1 MPDAAHQTTG
11 GNHKKG
17 NDSSVVAF
25 PRSTQERPLHNLP
38 LELSSFVGR
47 EQEGAEVK
55 RLLLE
60 EKNRLLTLTGS
71 GGCGKT
77 RLALAVAVEV
87 VENFEEGGVWW
98 VELAN
103 LSDPNLVAPA
113 VAAALGVREASGR
126 SLTEMLVEHLNK
138 KPNKKKT
145 LLVLDNCEHLIDAC
159 ATLSDTLLRAC
170 PTLQILATSREALR
184 VAGERAWLVPS
195 LSLPDTDLPLPLQ
208 ELRRYEAVDLF
219 VERATQVTSRF
230 EVTEENASAVARL
243 CRRLDGVPLALELA
257 AARTKVLCVGQ
268 ILARLEDSLKLLTMG
283 SDRTAPTRQR
293 TLRGTLDWSY
303 QLLSEQERKLFGRLS
318 TFAGG
323 WTLEAAEAVGAGDGI
338 EEGEVLE
345 LLSRLVDKSLVVF
358 EAGPE
363 HEARYGMLEP
373 VRQYGR
379 ERLEERGETEQEVR
393 ERHARYY
400 LTLAEGAEAELR
412 NQEAWLERLEKEH
425 GNFRAALSWALDEQ
439 DTQHPEEEERA
450 QLGLRLAAA
459 LSQGRFWAPYGP
471 SEGHRWLERGLA
483 RSGAAPTSLRAKA
496 LNQAGWLAIYLGHYQ
511 QAVALLEE
519 GLALFKEMGDTPGA
533 VVSLAHL
540 GHMALHGGDRER
552 ASMLGREAEA
562 LRQELA
568 DRQVIAFLLIFL
580 SMVALVEGDRD
591 RSVEL
596 SEESL
601 ALHRELGDLRGTAMC
616 LTILGITALERG
628 DAERAA
634 VLYEEDMHILRGLRD
649 KTGTS
654 YGLRGLAGVATLQ
667 REPIRAAR
675 LWGADEAL
683 REAIGLPLSYLDRSH
698 PDHEGLLAAARSQ
711 LDEVAWEAA
720 QAEGRAMTP
729 EQAVEYALKVEEEQE
744 EPEEEQAPPGAPS
757 TSATTTIAPPPS
769 YPGGLSAREAEVLKL
784 VAKGLTDAQ
793 VAEKLFISPRTV
805 SGHLTSVYDKLGVN
819 SRPAATRFAAEH
831 DLL

>member
-1 MPDAAHQTTG
+1 MPATVTVRDETLSG
-11 GNHKKG
+11 
-17 NDSSVVAF
+17 
-25 PRSTQERPLHNLP
+25 EPLH
-38 LELSSFVGR
+38 E
-47 EQEGAEVK
+47 
-55 RLLLE
+55 
-60 EKNRLLTLTGS
+60 
-71 GGCGKT
+71 
-77 RLALAVAVEV
+77 
-87 VENFEEGGVWW
+87 W
-98 VELAN
+98 
-103 LSDPNLVAPA
+103 
-113 VAAALGVREASGR
+113 
-126 SLTEMLVEHLNK
+126 
-138 KPNKKKT
+138 
-145 LLVLDNCEHLIDAC
+145 
-159 ATLSDTLLRAC
+159 
-170 PTLQILATSREALR
+170 
-184 VAGERAWLVPS
+184 
-195 LSLPDTDLPLPLQ
+195 
-208 ELRRYEAVDLF
+208 
-219 VERATQVTSRF
+219 
-230 EVTEENASAVARL
+230 
-243 CRRLDGVPLALELA
+243 ALEL
-257 AARTKVLCVGQ
+257 
-268 ILARLEDSLKLLTMG
+268 LA
-283 SDRTAPTRQR
+283 
-293 TLRGTLDWSY
+293 
-303 QLLSEQERKLFGRLS
+303 ERVTVR
-318 TFAGG
+318 
-323 WTLEAAEAVGAGDGI
+323 
-338 EEGEVLE
+338 E
-345 LLSRLVDKSLVVF
+345 LIRSRV
-358 EAGPE
+358 
-363 HEARYGMLEP
+363 Y
-373 VRQYGR
+373 
-379 ERLEERGETEQEVR
+379 QEVQD
-393 ERHARYY
+393 HNARKA
-400 LTLAEGAEAELR
+400 LSFRGLVKPEGAEAELR
-412 NQEAWLERLEKEH
+412 NQEAWLKRLEKEQ

-439 DTQHPEEEERA
+439 DTQHPEEEEERA

-519 GLALFKEMGDTPGA
+519 GLALFKELGDTPGA

-580 SMVALVEGDRD
+580 SMVALDEGDRD
-591 RSVEL
+591 RSVAL

-601 ALHRELGDLRGTAMC
+601 ALHRELRDLRGTAMC

-729 EQAVEYALKVEEEQE
+729 EQAVEYALSVEE
-744 EPEEEQAPPGAPS
+744 EPEEEPAPPLAPPGAPS

-819 SRPAATRFAAEH
+819 SRAAATRFAAEH